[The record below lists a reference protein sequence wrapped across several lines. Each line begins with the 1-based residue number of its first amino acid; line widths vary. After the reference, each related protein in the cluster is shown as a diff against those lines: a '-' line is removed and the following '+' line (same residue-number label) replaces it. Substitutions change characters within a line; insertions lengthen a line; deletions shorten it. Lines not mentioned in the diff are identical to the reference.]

1 MPITLACTCG
11 KPLRVAD
18 QFAGRL
24 VKCPVCGATQRAGQ
38 PAVAPAAPPP
48 FAPQP
53 AAPAAETSDDFEV
66 IEDTIPATKPAS
78 PKTAAAPAPDAP
90 AANRLKAAVVEEEK
104 PATPGITGQPK
115 KPKKKRKKKSEG
127 GGEKDDGWYDRMR
140 DNEAWMKRVFRGSA
154 YIVTGVLILIGV
166 GIIYSQYWAEIKE
179 EGGQAV
185 GGVILFGIMGLVSI
199 GKGIIGIAF
208 GQFLGDD
215 E

>member
-1 MPITLACTCG
+1 MPITLACPCG

-18 QFAGRL
+18 QYAGRL

-38 PAVAPAAPPP
+38 SLGAPPAAPK
-48 FAPQP
+48 P
-53 AAPAAETSDDFEV
+53 AVSAAETSDDFEV
-66 IEDTIPATKPAS
+66 IEDTIPEKKPA
-78 PKTAAAPAPDAP
+78 PPRTPAAPVPSATP
-90 AANRLKAAVVEEEK
+90 ATSRIKAAVAVEGEK
-104 PATPGITGQPK
+104 PVAPGITGEPK
-115 KPKKKRKKKSEG
+115 KTKKKRKKKSA
-127 GGEKDDGWYDRMR
+127 GGEAKDDGWYDRMR
-140 DNEAWMKRVFRGSA
+140 ENEAWMKRVFRGGA

-166 GIIYSQYWAEIKE
+166 AIIYSQYWTEIKE
-179 EGGQAV
+179 EGGQVV